1 MFVLKCLLSHKYGN
15 IFLPERIESEEFK
28 KIHLEISSDPKIN
41 DVLNENLILKLAN
54 QTVKNNLDLLQFCYE
69 LDNNSIPARYRLKS
83 LDKIIKDYD
92 DSLDYSTSQHVLD
105 IVGSLMRAGADAL
118 KNKKMLTDM
127 EHDRY
132 FVSVTEKEIFEG
144 LITAKNLSNNV
155 LLFKRNITDIDEA
168 LKEAVNSGADKSK
181 KIAKLKRYV
190 DLNSD
195 NRIDTETRN
204 RLEKLKNT
212 KIVQCEGMKS
222 EGNEKNIFEFDVTF

>member
-1 MFVLKCLLSHKYGN
+1 
-15 IFLPERIESEEFK
+15 
-28 KIHLEISSDPKIN
+28 
-41 DVLNENLILKLAN
+41 
-54 QTVKNNLDLLQFCYE
+54 
-69 LDNNSIPARYRLKS
+69 
-83 LDKIIKDYD
+83 
-92 DSLDYSTSQHVLD
+92 
-105 IVGSLMRAGADAL
+105 MRAGADAL

-222 EGNEKNIFEFDVTF
+222 EGNEKNIFEFDVIF